1 LAEEKTAKSWLKE
14 MQKGHI
20 RLAVLTLL
28 NKQSL
33 HGYRIMKEIENK
45 TLGFWKPTAGGVYPI
60 LRKLERKG
68 YIRGAWIAQ
77 GKGRKRKIYHITDEG
92 KRVLEHAVMRHSQ
105 ITQSMNKL
113 FEEFAR
119 DVLEVQSVP
128 VPSKPDFFAILME
141 EVKTSEEKASLLK
154 KRRARLEDMAK
165 QIRRQIEAISE
176 QLNKIGAA

>member
-1 LAEEKTAKSWLKE
+1 

-60 LRKLERKG
+60 LRKLEGKG

-77 GKGRKRKIYHITDEG
+77 AKGRKRKVYHITDEG
-92 KRVLEHAVMRHSQ
+92 KRALEHAITRHSQ
-105 ITQSMNKL
+105 IIQSMSKL
-113 FEEFAR
+113 YEEFAR
-119 DVLEVQSVP
+119 DVLEVQTVT
-128 VPSKPDFFAILME
+128 VPSRPDFFATLME
-141 EVKTSEEKASLLK
+141 EGKTSEGKASLLK
-154 KRRARLEDMAK
+154 KRRARLKGMAK
-165 QIRRQIEAISE
+165 QIRRQIEAINE
-176 QLNKIGAA
+176 QLNKIEAARKIK